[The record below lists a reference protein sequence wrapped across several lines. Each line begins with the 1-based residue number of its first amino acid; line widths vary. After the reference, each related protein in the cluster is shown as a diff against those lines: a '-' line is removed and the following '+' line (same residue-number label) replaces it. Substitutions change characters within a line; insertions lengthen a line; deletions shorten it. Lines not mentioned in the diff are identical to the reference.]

1 MFSPLTTLASTARW
15 PEALAATDLARIAVE
30 LDGAFRRHGAR
41 TQPQP
46 PDLLLT
52 RGKLPSAAM
61 ATFVLE
67 GERIARAV
75 VTHIRVAPFFA
86 GIALVVHPR
95 AELEAPL
102 LVADMTIAP
111 TGRARALLDACGP
124 SIAARGF
131 AERFAAPLAQVV
143 DGATGVRRSTVPAW
157 LAPVSGA
164 GGGQLRAGR
173 TGGEGLARVLLRY
186 VDRYLMALDSAPRI
200 SEASARRANEL
211 AVHAVRDVVRAHGP
225 ARKHLA
231 RSFGERTADR
241 ALRLLWREDAPA
253 QGA

>member
-15 PEALAATDLARIAVE
+15 PEALAGTDLARIAVE
-30 LDGAFRRHGAR
+30 LDSALRRHGAR
-41 TQPQP
+41 TQAQP
-46 PDLLLT
+46 ADLLLA

-61 ATFVLE
+61 ASFVLE
-67 GERIARAV
+67 SERVARAV

-86 GIALVVHPR
+86 GIALVIHPR

-111 TGRARALLDACGP
+111 MGRARALLDACGP
-124 SIAARGF
+124 SISARGF

-143 DGATGVRRSTVPAW
+143 DGASGVRRSTVPPW

-164 GGGQLRAGR
+164 GGGQLRARRGAA
-173 TGGEGLARVLLRY
+173 EGLARVLLRY
-186 VDRYLMALDSAPRI
+186 VDRYLMGLASAPRI
-200 SEASARRANEL
+200 PEASARKANEA
-211 AVHAVRDVVRAHGP
+211 AVRAVRDLVRAHGP
-225 ARKHLA
+225 ARKHLV
-231 RSFGERTADR
+231 RTFGERTADR
-241 ALRLLWREDAPA
+241 TLRLLWRED